1 MKPPTVRHGRSILIL
16 LIAVAAAGVPAPAR
30 AQKKPNL
37 DANVIAYLDFEKL
50 LERNQSLIVAAV
62 DDYNNREHRRSI
74 SALQALLSGES
85 IYQPKKPLRA
95 WAEQWLAINYAVLAD
110 SLAKAREHARR
121 SLDEDVEIWREYPYR
136 KMPQDLRDIYQE
148 EWQALQQ
155 AFDRKHKGFRLG
167 LGTISRMDFSYRFNL
182 LEIMVGVGAPL
193 AVDPEE
199 EKIRLRP
206 QLLFYSRLQRLRRSI
221 ERLSAGYYVEV
232 SGLEENWREDGFK
245 LQSVVSVGSVIA
257 YPYNG
262 GVEFGGS
269 FEVARVFLF
278 RDEPGELPFVQRIK
292 STELKFFGTYANFEI
307 YLRKW
312 F

>member
-1 MKPPTVRHGRSILIL
+1 MKPPTVRHGRASLIVL
-16 LIAVAAAGVPAPAR
+16 FAVWAAGAPGH
-30 AQKKPNL
+30 AQKNPNL
-37 DANVIAYLDFEKL
+37 DANVIEYLDFEKL

-74 SALQALLSGES
+74 AALKTLLAGENL
-85 IYQPKKPLRA
+85 YKPKKPLRA
-95 WAEQWLAINYAVLAD
+95 WAEQWLAINFAVLPD
-110 SLAKAREHARR
+110 SLTKAREHARR
-121 SLDEDVEIWREYPYR
+121 SLDEDVEIWREHPYR

-155 AFDRKHKGFRLG
+155 AFDHKHKGFRLG

-193 AVDPEE
+193 AVEPDI
-199 EKIRLRP
+199 EKIRLKP

-221 ERLSAGYYVEV
+221 ERLSAGYYLEI
-232 SGLEENWREDGFK
+232 SGLEENWRDGNFK

-257 YPYNG
+257 YPYKRG
-262 GVEFGGS
+262 LEFGGS
-269 FEVARVFLF
+269 FEVARVLLF
-278 RDEPGELPFVQRIK
+278 RDNPGELPFVQQIK
-292 STELKFFGTYANFEI
+292 SNELKFVGTYANFEI